1 MTQKIRCMALASAPK
16 YKEAVTAAQDG
27 LESIRK
33 DKCTNFKVL
42 WKPLKLDGEYHIRI
56 YYDHEFD

>member
-16 YKEAVTAAQDG
+16 YKDG